1 MKNAEKT
8 ITLYNYTQDVATG
21 YDMAHR
27 TVIAGVSAFCQTKV
41 TVGDEGL
48 MSADMFTLRIPEDAP
63 GAAYVTPKKFAALAD
78 KTGYFTLAKGDKIVR
93 GSVPDE
99 NPRRGDLESK
109 YDNVITITGVTD
121 NRGKAAPHWK
131 VVGE

>member
-27 TVIAGVSAFCQTKV
+27 TVIYGVSAFCQTKV

-48 MSADMFTLRIPEDAP
+48 MSADMFTLRIPENAP
-63 GAAYVTPKKFAALAD
+63 CAAYVTPKQFAALAD
-78 KTGYFTLAKGDKIVR
+78 KSR
-93 GSVPDE
+93 
-99 NPRRGDLESK
+99 
-109 YDNVITITGVTD
+109 
-121 NRGKAAPHWK
+121 
-131 VVGE
+131 